1 TFFGTFFPSPP
12 QILTHK
18 LGDALTT
25 RLNAAHGTAGS
36 ESDDPCRIW
45 LGGLPSRTTEFAV
58 IQLARQFGQL
68 TDFRFPVHRA
78 GENQGSTVGYCF
90 ISYANPTA
98 AQKALSALDGLNF
111 HGRRLIVRRAH
122 LTRDELDSVQ
132 QSEVEAA
139 RLRIAEQAK
148 LCEAKLA
155 ARLAAD
161 PATANEPTSTMVP
174 SIVPK
179 SDQSDPLQL
188 PSSMLETDLT
198 TRSNPTI
205 PDLYGR
211 LGRVDWNRT
220 QSSTVSSGLGA
231 KRSPGIVQGH
241 KRPMETKQAIRRIE
255 IALQKLE
262 QTPVGGTELLQPLS
276 TVSRSAV
283 PPGILAH
290 PTNVGVSGRDSRNTS
305 SRGFSGSRGYP
316 RRPDRNM
323 RPRLS
328 RL

>member
-1 TFFGTFFPSPP
+1 MPEGCAPGNVNKGHYVS
-12 QILTHK
+12 
-18 LGDALTT
+18 
-25 RLNAAHGTAGS
+25 
-36 ESDDPCRIW
+36 
-45 LGGLPSRTTEFAV
+45 
-58 IQLARQFGQL
+58 
-68 TDFRFPVHRA
+68 
-78 GENQGSTVGYCF
+78 
-90 ISYANPTA
+90 
-98 AQKALSALDGLNF
+98 LDGLNF

-161 PATANEPTSTMVP
+161 PATANEPASTIVP

-188 PSSMLETDLT
+188 PSSMLEVEIARSSLVALETSKNHPTAKTVMTLGELT
-198 TRSNPTI
+198 NHVAILCSHT
-205 PDLYGR
+205 
-211 LGRVDWNRT
+211 
-220 QSSTVSSGLGA
+220 
-231 KRSPGIVQGH
+231 GIVQGH
-241 KRPMETKQAIRRIE
+241 KRPVETKQAIRRIE

-290 PTNVGVSGRDSRNTS
+290 PTNAGVSGRDSRNTS
-305 SRGFSGSRGYP
+305 SRGFYGSRGYP

-323 RPRLS
+323 RPRLN